1 MTKEFEKLLEEF
13 YCNLEELM
21 GEDITEE
28 KFIHLC
34 VNALISINVCQ
45 ARARRKGEKAK
56 IISLKDVKAP
66 TLEEIAI
73 DLHAKALTLA
83 IISNELKTTD
93 INDVETVKQY
103 RGHILS
109 LTNYVNE
116 LNIQSIG
123 RLLNKAAES
132 KEA

>member
-34 VNALISINVCQ
+34 VNALISINVGQ

-93 INDVETVKQY
+93 INDIETVKQY

>member
-1 MTKEFEKLLEEF
+1 MTKDFEKLLEEF
-13 YCNLEELM
+13 YCDLEEQI
-21 GEDITEE
+21 GEGITEE

-73 DLHAKALTLA
+73 DLQAKALALA
-83 IISNELKTTD
+83 IIGNELKSTD
-93 INDVETVKQY
+93 INDFEAVKQY
-103 RGHILS
+103 RGHISS
-109 LTNYVNE
+109 LTNYINE
-116 LNIQSIG
+116 LNQATG
-123 RLLNKAAES
+123 RLMNRTAKS

>member
-1 MTKEFEKLLEEF
+1 MTKEFEKLLKEF

-34 VNALISINVCQ
+34 INALISINVCQ
-45 ARARRKGEKAK
+45 ARARWKGEKAK

-109 LTNYVNE
+109 LTNYINE
-116 LNIQSIG
+116 MNQAIG
-123 RLLNKAAES
+123 RLLNRTAKS

>member
-1 MTKEFEKLLEEF
+1 M
-13 YCNLEELM
+13 
-21 GEDITEE
+21 
-28 KFIHLC
+28 
-34 VNALISINVCQ
+34 CQ

-93 INDVETVKQY
+93 INDIETVKQY

>member
-73 DLHAKALTLA
+73 DLQAKALALA
-83 IISNELKTTD
+83 IIGNELKSTD
-93 INDVETVKQY
+93 INDFEAVKQY
-103 RGHILS
+103 RGHISS
-109 LTNYVNE
+109 LTNYINE
-116 LNIQSIG
+116 LNQATG
-123 RLLNKAAES
+123 RLMNRTAKS